1 MRRMV
6 GVLRDQGDEAG
17 REPPPGLGQVDRL
30 VEKFRTAGLP
40 VRLTV
45 SGTAQPLAPG
55 LDLTAYRLL
64 QEGLT
69 NTLRHA
75 AAPGGADVS
84 IAYGDDCLELAVR
97 DDGRPV
103 TAPGEAGHGL
113 LGMKERVSVYGGE
126 LVARPRP
133 EGGFELVA
141 SLPLAAGEGVAT

>member
-1 MRRMV
+1 M
-6 GVLRDQGDEAG
+6 
-17 REPPPGLGQVDRL
+17 
-30 VEKFRTAGLP
+30 
-40 VRLTV
+40 TV
-45 SGTAQPLAPG
+45 TGTAQPLAPG

-75 AAPGGADVS
+75 TAPRGADVS

-97 DDGRPV
+97 DDGHPV

-113 LGMKERVSVYGGE
+113 LGMRERVSVYGGQ
-126 LVARPRP
+126 LVARPRA

-141 SLPLAAGEGVAT
+141 SLPLVSA